1 MLPDFMIFEKDTC
14 TGVFFV
20 LKIVRIRGK
29 GTEMTQ
35 KILVGGE
42 WRTTNEILEVRF
54 PYDGS
59 LIDSVYMAQEQDLE
73 DAIVVAQRGFKISRS
88 LPSYKRTEI
97 LQNLYRLMGEHF
109 DDFVEL
115 MILEGGKNRKTAV
128 GEMKRALQTILVSAE
143 EARRIQGDVFDI
155 DWTPAGENRKGFTQ
169 HVPIGIVLA
178 ITPFNYPI
186 NLACHKIGPAIAVGN
201 AIILKPAEKT
211 PLSSVLLAELV
222 LEAGYPPEAFSMVN
236 CWGQLAQKMV
246 SDNRI
251 AMLSFTGSASVGW
264 MLKGLAGR
272 KKVVLELG
280 GNAGVI
286 VHEDADISLAV
297 RETSTGGFANA
308 GQNCISVQRL
318 LVHEPVY
325 DEFIQS
331 FVQAVQQMKVG
342 DPREADTDVG
352 PLITEKDALRA
363 AKWIEEAEAA
373 GAKIICGGHRDSTL
387 LWPTVLTDTSADM
400 KVRCEEAFAPILTI
414 SSYHDWDEAI
424 DTINDS
430 PYGLQAGLFTND
442 MNRIMD
448 AWKRIEVGGLQV
460 NSASTFRVD
469 HMPYG
474 GVKASGYGREGVK
487 YSIEEMTEL
496 RLMVLNMNK

>member
-1 MLPDFMIFEKDTC
+1 
-14 TGVFFV
+14 
-20 LKIVRIRGK
+20 
-29 GTEMTQ
+29 MTQ

-42 WRTTNEILEVRF
+42 WRTTSEMLEVKF
-54 PYDGS
+54 PYDGHVV
-59 LIDSVYMAQEQDLE
+59 DSVYMAQPQDLE
-73 DAIVVAQRGFKISRS
+73 DAIAAAQRGFEIARK

-97 LQNLYRLMGEHF
+97 LQNLQRLMAEHF
-109 DDFVEL
+109 NAFVEL
-115 MILEGGKNRKTAV
+115 MILEGGKNRKTAM
-128 GEMKRALQTILVSAE
+128 GEMKRALQTIAISAE
-143 EARRIQGDVFDI
+143 EARRLQGDVFDI

-169 HVPIGIVLA
+169 RVPIGIVLA

-186 NLACHKIGPAIAVGN
+186 NLACHKIGPAMAVGN

-236 CWGQLAQKMV
+236 CWGQVAQSMV
-246 SDNRI
+246 TDPRI

-264 MLKGLAGR
+264 MLKGQAGR

-286 VHEDADISLAV
+286 VHQDANISLAV
-297 RETSTGGFANA
+297 QETASGGFANA

-318 LVHEPVY
+318 LVHEAIS
-325 DEFIQS
+325 DEFLQA
-331 FVQAVQQMKVG
+331 FVDVVGALKVG
-342 DPREADTDVG
+342 DPRDADTDVG

-363 AKWIEEAEAA
+363 ASWVEEAQAA
-373 GAKIICGGHRDSTL
+373 GAKVICGGQREGTL
-387 LWPTVLTDTSADM
+387 FWPTVLTETSPDM
-400 KVRCEEAFAPILTI
+400 KVRCEEVFAPILTI
-414 SSYHDWDEAI
+414 STYSDWDEAI
-424 DTINDS
+424 ETINDS

-448 AWKRIEVGGLQV
+448 AWNRIDVGGLQV

-474 GVKASGYGREGVK
+474 GVKSSGYGREGVK
-487 YSIEEMTEL
+487 YTIEEMTEL
-496 RLMVLNMNK
+496 RLMVLNMKK